1 MKGRTTKR
9 QRPAFGVRLCT
20 VRRECGLTQAA
31 LAARLG
37 VNRSLIRYYER
48 DSKNPKIEIV
58 GRCAAALG
66 VPIEVLWGNLAN
78 RKLDT
83 RGPSESLNRFYWSLR
98 KLPLSK
104 LQFVLRL
111 FSRQL
116 AELRKERR

>member
-1 MKGRTTKR
+1 M
-9 QRPAFGVRLCT
+9 RLCS
-20 VRRECGLTQAA
+20 VRRECGLTQEA

-37 VNRSLIRYYER
+37 VDRSLVRYYER
-48 DSKNPKIEIV
+48 DSENPKMEFV
-58 GRCAAALG
+58 GKCAAALG

-83 RGPSESLNRFYWSLR
+83 HGPADALNRFYWSLR
-98 KLPLSK
+98 KLPAAK

-116 AELRKERR
+116 AELRKEQR